1 MKIIGITGSS
11 GSGKSTVT
19 KIIAEELN
27 AKIINADEI
36 VKQLQ
41 QKGTKY
47 YEEIVETFDMEIL
60 QEDSSLNRKK
70 LAEIIFQN
78 EGKKG
83 KLDELT
89 FKYVVEEIKKQIE
102 KTKEEYVIIDAPL
115 LVESKLNE
123 ICNIVIAVISE
134 KEEQIKRICKRD
146 NIEDNKA
153 KLRLEAQKD
162 NEFYRTHADY
172 IVENNGGEYDKFV
185 ERIREFV
192 QKL

>member
-1 MKIIGITGSS
+1 MKVIGITGSS

-19 KIIAEELN
+19 KILSEEIK
-27 AKIINADEI
+27 AKTINADQV

-47 YEEIVETFDMEIL
+47 YEEIVETFGLEII

-70 LAEIIFQN
+70 LAEKIFQDK
-78 EGKKG
+78 EKKE

-89 FKYVVEEIKKQIE
+89 FKYVVEEIKKQVE
-102 KTKEEYVIIDAPL
+102 DSKEEYIIIDAPL
-115 LVESKLNE
+115 LIESKLNE

-134 KEEQIKRICKRD
+134 KEAQIKRVCRRD
-146 NIEDNKA
+146 NIEKNEA

-162 NEFYRTHADY
+162 NEFYKKNADY
-172 IVENNGGEYDKFV
+172 IVENNGGKIDALLG
-185 ERIREFV
+185 RIRELV
-192 QKL
+192 QEL